1 MFTFDLTNIFLL
13 TFLEFLILHLRSI
26 STRIENKFRKLPPFY
41 YIGVDSTYLFFMSS
55 AVVERH
61 ILT

>member
-1 MFTFDLTNIFLL
+1 MFTFDLTKIFLL
-13 TFLEFLILHLRSI
+13 TFLELLILHLRSI